1 MKLIA
6 YIEKTGSLSEIEVT
20 LNFYSKRPF
29 SDFFPWDDFFWD
41 GRIQVKKIISISDSR
56 IFFDDLYFSSDDSG
70 FLSIPYFSEINSVIE
85 PLIDDA
91 LKQMSDQERY
101 EFSEEMFEN
110 IKKEVSYER
119 REVNYPPRS
128 ATCYV
133 EKKWIDQ
140 KKINPDSK
148 HYATPHVRI
157 RDKKF
162 KEFCCASHKLII
174 SENKIREIFYR
185 EAFFNQNNRGLV
197 VRFADIARPLRS
209 NELVDLVDFSPDFE
223 KIEDAFDFV
232 KNIIQSNPVDF
243 SNPAWGRMIEYINGH
258 KYFCI
263 RKIVELQD
271 FEKIK
276 CISDIV
282 KNYFKII
289 PISDCEDVANLMGL
303 APLPSNI
310 IAASK
315 FIKIISEVNG
325 FEFSESV
332 WIDFLKYIDE
342 YKASCINF
350 LRETERQDEYEVIRE
365 TSLNAFVWSGGVDQ
379 FRAILVERMKSGKV
393 DSLKNTIHSFVLDGV
408 CKSFLTHSSIEIV
421 NDLIKNFSSSPHL
434 YRSMSAE
441 NQLRIFNVYSA
452 INCQKIFLNEESDE
466 DKLAVNYATDRMME
480 VMRSVKFDAE
490 KSIKKSFS
498 ILKKA
503 EYRVAAALIN
513 KIVKDLDFY
522 FAKPVVAEVYSA
534 LLLPNNPDRDWVAVC
549 GILPSI
555 QSNFAIREGLARQFL
570 SIGDLEKAKPH
581 IDAVVNFEPNS
592 KTSIEI
598 KALLAREE
606 AIKSLVEDGVNVESI
621 DQMTGVDF
629 EKILIRKLQKIGFR
643 VTETPGSGDYGADI
657 ILDDEDETR
666 FIIQCKRFSSRVN
679 LKAVQ
684 EVVAAMKHYSA
695 DYAIVATNN
704 EFLKSAVELAKSN
717 DVELWAGTKIMQVL
731 SGDISETILATANL
745 PKDVLNNSRA

>member
-6 YIEKTGSLSEIEVT
+6 YIEKTGSLSELEVT
-20 LNFYSKRPF
+20 LNFYRKNPILNKFDISSWR
-29 SDFFPWDDFFWD
+29 
-41 GRIQVKKIISISDSR
+41 GQIQIKKIIKLSNSKN
-56 IFFDDLYFSSDDSG
+56 FFNDLCFPSDDSS
-70 FLSIPYFSEINSVIE
+70 LVEVSYSSEINCLIE
-85 PLIDDA
+85 PMIDDA
-91 LKQMSDQERY
+91 LAQMNDQERY
-101 EFSEEMFEN
+101 DFSEELFKN
-110 IKKEVSYER
+110 IKREIVFKGYEMD
-119 REVNYPPRS
+119 YPDGR

-133 EKKWIDQ
+133 EMKWRDQ

-148 HYATPHVRI
+148 NYAGPHLYI
-157 RDKKF
+157 RYIF
-162 KEFCCASHKLII
+162 PPIELCCASHKLII
-174 SENKIREIFYR
+174 SEEKARELFYR
-185 EAFFNQNNRGLV
+185 ETFRNESNRDLV
-197 VRFADIARPLRS
+197 VYFSDVARPLRS
-209 NELVDLVDFSPDFE
+209 SELAELVNFAPDFE
-223 KIEDAFDFV
+223 EMEVAFDFV

-513 KIVKDLDFY
+513 KIVKDLDSY

>member
-1 MKLIA
+1 MKLI
-6 YIEKTGSLSEIEVT
+6 S
-20 LNFYSKRPF
+20 
-29 SDFFPWDDFFWD
+29 
-41 GRIQVKKIISISDSR
+41 
-56 IFFDDLYFSSDDSG
+56 
-70 FLSIPYFSEINSVIE
+70 
-85 PLIDDA
+85 
-91 LKQMSDQERY
+91 
-101 EFSEEMFEN
+101 
-110 IKKEVSYER
+110 
-119 REVNYPPRS
+119 
-128 ATCYV
+128 
-133 EKKWIDQ
+133 
-140 KKINPDSK
+140 
-148 HYATPHVRI
+148 
-157 RDKKF
+157 
-162 KEFCCASHKLII
+162 
-174 SENKIREIFYR
+174 
-185 EAFFNQNNRGLV
+185 
-197 VRFADIARPLRS
+197 DIARPLRS
-209 NELVDLVDFSPDFE
+209 NELVELVKFAPDFK
-223 KIEDAFDFV
+223 KIEDAFNFV
-232 KNIIQSNPVDF
+232 KNILKYNTIDF
-243 SNPAWGRMIEYINGH
+243 SNPAWAGMIEYIEKH

-263 RKIVELQD
+263 EQIAVNFDGGKNIPYAVREYLKIIPISSRESVAKLIKSAPLPGDMIAASIFIEIIAVGNDFNFSDSIWIDFINYVFECSMFCIRALEGVEGGKEGD
-271 FEKIK
+271 EGWRI
-276 CISDIV
+276 IWIV
-282 KNYFKII
+282 RRYFKII
-289 PISDCEDVANLMGL
+289 PFYSREIAANLVKL
-303 APLPSNI
+303 APLPGDI
-310 IAASK
+310 IAASNFIEIFSESNDFNFSDSIWVDFLNYVVECSMCCIRALGGAEGWSGCDEDIFGIVRRYFKIIPFSSREDVAGLVGVAPSVSNILAANK
-315 FIKIISEVNG
+315 FIKIIAENNG
-325 FEFSESV
+325 FDFSNSIWV
-332 WIDFLKYIDE
+332 DFLNYIEKYRE
-342 YKASCINF
+342 SCIAA
-350 LRETERQDEYEVIRE
+350 LKETESQDDYEVIRE
-365 TSLNAFVWSGGVDQ
+365 TSLNPFLWSDGVDQ
-379 FRAILVERMKSGKV
+379 FRVILIERMKSGKTGY
-393 DSLKNTIHSFVLDGV
+393 LKDTIHSFVLRDV
-408 CKSFLTHSSIEIV
+408 CKSFLTPSSIEIV

-434 YRSMSAE
+434 YKSMSAD
-441 NQLRIFNVYSA
+441 NQLRIFNVFSA
-452 INCQKIFLNEESDE
+452 ISCQNIFLNEESDE
-466 DKLAVNYATDRMME
+466 NRLAVDYANDRMME
-480 VMRSVKFDAE
+480 IMRSVKFDAE

-522 FAKPVVAEVYSA
+522 FSKPVVAEVYSA
-534 LLLPNNPDRDWVAVC
+534 LLLPNNPDRDWVTVC

-581 IDAVVNFEPNS
+581 IDAVINFEPNS

-606 AIKSLVEDGVNVESI
+606 AIKNLVEDGVNVESI